1 MVKQNLKV
9 KHKTM
14 RRFFGSVWR
23 VIKFPFE
30 LLFKIITFPFRK
42 LWDFRKFLNHEP
54 TETHVLDALANLVSE
69 SGAREEFVTHL
80 EEFRMHLL
88 RSVIALSLLVITSFW
103 YAEPAMAFLAKPV
116 GGLDQLQAIQVTEEI
131 GVFMRV
137 AMTMGIAVAFPY
149 IAFEFWLFAATG
161 LKPREKK
168 MALAGI
174 PLAAF
179 LFLTGMAFTY
189 FVMLPAALPFLGS
202 FTTIAQFWSAQEYFS
217 FVTGLML
224 WIGFFFEFP
233 LVIFVL
239 SSIGLVEPKFL
250 ADQWRLAV
258 VIIAVLA
265 AAITPTVD
273 PVNMGLV
280 MAPMILL
287 YFISI
292 GLSYIA
298 AAGRRKNAE
307 TKEAS
312 ESLNDDRLG

>member
-1 MVKQNLKV
+1 MD
-9 KHKTM
+9 
-14 RRFFGSVWR
+14 S
-23 VIKFPFE
+23 
-30 LLFKIITFPFRK
+30 
-42 LWDFRKFLNHEP
+42 
-54 TETHVLDALANLVSE
+54 LANLASE
-69 SGAREEFVTHL
+69 SGAREDFLTHL

-88 RSVIALSLLVITSFW
+88 RSVIVLSLLVIASFW
-103 YAEPAMAFLAKPV
+103 YAQPVMAFLSAPV
-116 GGLDQLQAIQVTEEI
+116 GGLEQLQAIQVTEEI

-137 AMTMGIAVAFPY
+137 AMMMGIAVAFPY
-149 IAFEFWLFAATG
+149 IAFEFWLFAAMG

-174 PLAAF
+174 PLAAL

-202 FTTIAQFWSAQEYFS
+202 FTNISQFWSAREYFG
-217 FVTGLML
+217 FITGLMF
-224 WIGFFFEFP
+224 WIGIFFEFP

-239 SSIGLVEPKFL
+239 TSIGLVEPKFL

-280 MAPMILL
+280 MAPMSLL

-292 GLSYIA
+292 GLSYVA
-298 AAGRRKNAE
+298 AAGRRRNAE
-307 TKEAS
+307 SKETS
-312 ESLNDDRLG
+312 HSGDEDRLG